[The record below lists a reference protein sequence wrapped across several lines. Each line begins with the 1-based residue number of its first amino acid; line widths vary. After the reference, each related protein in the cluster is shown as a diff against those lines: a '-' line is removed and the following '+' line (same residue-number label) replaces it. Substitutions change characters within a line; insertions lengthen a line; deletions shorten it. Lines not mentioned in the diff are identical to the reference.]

1 MLPELWWFWMLWRF
15 AILISHLMNY
25 FVCLDEMR
33 CLRFA
38 WAMVQSRV
46 LGFLL
51 HNVLFFTPFFLFAC
65 GNEFCWFYIICC
77 TINCGLESCSFAVGR
92 APELF
97 STYAL
102 NLMWPVGYCY
112 ELERWWSWRARG
124 KDLARCQGRQLQGI
138 VSCSHA
144 CSVLMSWCFAKD
156 LDVLKLSGDKLEEGW
171 SPSQILGGWAGAIF
185 ESYIYRVHWFSAGRL
200 QRLLWSCTWKKRVTQ
215 VSDFSLA

>member
-51 HNVLFFTPFFLFAC
+51 QNVLFFTPFFLVAC

-77 TINCGLESCSFAVGR
+77 TINFGLESCPFAVGR

-138 VSCSHA
+138 VSWFICLLSA
-144 CSVLMSWCFAKD
+144 DVLMFCERSGCIEVVRRKVRRRLKSLTNSW
-156 LDVLKLSGDKLEEGW
+156 W
-171 SPSQILGGWAGAIF
+171 LGRCHF
-185 ESYIYRVHWFSAGRL
+185 RKFYI
-200 QRLLWSCTWKKRVTQ
+200 
-215 VSDFSLA
+215 